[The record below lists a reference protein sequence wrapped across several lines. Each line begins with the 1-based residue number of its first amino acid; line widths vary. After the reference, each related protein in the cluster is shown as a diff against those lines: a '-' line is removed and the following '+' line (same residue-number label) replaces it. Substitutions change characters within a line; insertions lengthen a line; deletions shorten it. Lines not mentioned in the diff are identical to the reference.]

1 MFYAVIQWIYDLNTA
16 NIILLFQQNLSQW
29 PPLFDAPWRA
39 TSISDLW
46 GLRWHQLFRSSFVQ
60 LGAKPL
66 SAFIGRTGI
75 LGAFF
80 VSAILHDWGMWA
92 MGRGSYFSSVGRFFG
107 MMGVG
112 CILEDLFEK
121 MLSMKVQGW
130 WGWLWTM
137 MWIVGWGTGSLTLG
151 LGQAFWGAQ

>member
-1 MFYAVIQWIYDLNTA
+1 M
-16 NIILLFQQNLSQW
+16 
-29 PPLFDAPWRA
+29 
-39 TSISDLW
+39 
-46 GLRWHQLFRSSFVQ
+46 
-60 LGAKPL
+60 
-66 SAFIGRTGI
+66 
-75 LGAFF
+75 
-80 VSAILHDWGMWA
+80 
-92 MGRGSYFSSVGRFFG
+92 GRFFG